1 MRDLRADPVVSA
13 TGQPDRVLTVQDTD
27 TVHEAAEQ
35 MRDWNVGALVV
46 TDEHSKVVGITT
58 ERDLLNRVLA
68 AHQDPRSVL
77 VREVMTS
84 DVATCGPNMSLTR
97 AQEIMMSRQIRHL
110 PLVDA
115 EGKAVGMI
123 SSRDIMA
130 HQVQADRAM
139 RAAAE
144 QVAMLSTGLKSLD
157 FEEVVN
163 LVTREVP
170 KLFHAKQGI
179 LFFPADDC
187 AEGPLLLASR
197 SKCPCP
203 DEDIIARE
211 DVKEALQSGR
221 VHYGDASELCGPVRD
236 DSSHV
241 LIPLDVH
248 GLSRSRGV
256 NLTSRGVL
264 CMCGME
270 GSSEDMQKLI
280 RYKGAL
286 VREVLNSNLTNAK
299 LYQNARQDAL
309 TDALTAVG
317 SRRLFEERLE
327 SELARC
333 QRYKRPLSLVMVDI
347 DDFKSIN
354 DSLGHIAGDDALCA
368 FAELLRLETRTSDVL
383 ARFGGDEFVL
393 LMPETDLGG
402 AVTIADRIRAATEEL
417 DISEGVHMTTSCG
430 VAQFLPDSE
439 LTGKTFVR
447 HADLALYEA
456 KKAGRNRV
464 EVWERVAGR
473 LTPEGFV
480 ETEKV
485 TQLQRRVDDMS
496 ARSKEM
502 FVQSIWGLIQ
512 ALEAR
517 DKYTR
522 SHSENVM
529 RYAVGIAET
538 LGITGEETE
547 VIRRAAMIHD
557 IGKIG
562 VPDHI
567 LRKPGKL
574 TDEERQTMQQ
584 HPLIAV
590 AILRRMQFLGREL
603 PIVRAHHE
611 RWDGT
616 GYPDGIAAAAVP
628 RGARVLAVAD
638 AFDAVTSDRLYRK
651 ARPVS
656 RALEILQECSGSQFD
671 PEVATAMAAWV
682 QQVATELDKPGRV
695 TAQDLL
701 DSQKAPVVAA

>member
-1 MRDLRADPVVSA
+1 MAA
-13 TGQPDRVLTVQDTD
+13 TGQPDRVLTIQHNA
-27 TVHEAAEQ
+27 TVHEAAEI
-35 MRDWNVGALVV
+35 MRDGNVGALVV
-46 TDEHSKVVGITT
+46 TDEQSKVVGITS

-68 AHQDPRSVL
+68 AHQDPRRVL
-77 VREVMTS
+77 VREVMTPNP
-84 DVATCGPNMSLTR
+84 ATCGPDMSLTR
-97 AQEIMMSRQIRHL
+97 AQEVMMSRQIRHL
-110 PLVDA
+110 PLVD
-115 EGKAVGMI
+115 EENRPVGMI

-130 HQVQADRAM
+130 HQVESDRAM
-139 RAAAE
+139 RGAAE

-170 KLFHAKQGI
+170 KLFQATQGI
-179 LFFPADDC
+179 LFFPA
-187 AEGPLLLASR
+187 ENGPDGGVLLSDRA
-197 SKCPCP
+197 KCPHS
-203 DEDIIARE
+203 DEEMLGRA
-211 DVKEALQSGR
+211 DVKQALESGR
-221 VHYGDASELCGPVRD
+221 VQYGDAPELCARMSGP
-236 DSSHV
+236 SSQV
-241 LIPLDVH
+241 LIPLDIY

-256 NLTSRGVL
+256 NLGSRGVL

-270 GSSEDMQKLI
+270 GSSEDMRKLM
-280 RYKGAL
+280 RYKGTL

-317 SRRLFEERLE
+317 SRRLFEEKLE
-327 SELARC
+327 DELTRC
-333 QRYKRPLSLVMVDI
+333 QRYKRPLALVMVDI

-354 DSLGHIAGDDALCA
+354 DKLGHVRGDDALCA
-368 FAELLRLETRTSDVL
+368 FAELLGRQKRTSDVL

-393 LMPETDLGG
+393 LMPETDLAG
-402 AVTIADRIRAATEEL
+402 AVTIAERIREATEEL
-417 DISEGVHMTTSCG
+417 EVPDGLPMTTSCG
-430 VAQFLPDSE
+430 VAQFLADSE

-464 EVWERVAGR
+464 EIWERVAGR

-485 TQLQRRVDDMS
+485 ANLQRRVEDMS

-502 FVQSIWGLIQ
+502 FVQSIWGLVQ

-538 LGITGEETE
+538 LGISTEEIE

-590 AILRRMQFLGREL
+590 AILGRMQFLGREL
-603 PIVRAHHE
+603 PIVRGHHE
-611 RWDGT
+611 RWDGS
-616 GYPDGIAAAAVP
+616 GYPDGIAGAAIAQ
-628 RGARVLAVAD
+628 GARVLAVAD
-638 AFDAVTSDRLYRK
+638 SFDAITSDRLYRE
-651 ARPVS
+651 ARPLS
-656 RALEILQECSGSQFD
+656 KALEILSDCSGSQFD
-671 PEVATAMAAWV
+671 PDAAAAMARWV
-682 QQVATELDKPGRV
+682 EQVGRELDKDGEV
-695 TAQDLL
+695 TASDLL
-701 DSQKAPVVAA
+701 DSQKASIVAA